1 MSAEQQEEHPPACWI
16 EPEELSTLTPEEE
29 VEERRKTAQSIFD
42 EFDVDKSGLIEA
54 SEVESVFRKMFGDN
68 ITEYQV
74 KDLRE
79 QIFSQTD
86 ANADGKVT
94 FDEIF
99 KAVLTPRG
107 ISFAVAI

>member
-16 EPEELSTLTPEEE
+16 EPEELSTLTPEE
-29 VEERRKTAQSIFD
+29 VEERRKTAQSIFND
-42 EFDVDKSGLIEA
+42 FDVDKSGLIEA
-54 SEVESVFRKMFGDN
+54 SELESVFRKMFGDN

-74 KDLRE
+74 EDLRE

-86 ANADGKVT
+86 ANDDRKVT

-99 KAVLTPRG
+99 KAVLKPSG
-107 ISFAVAI
+107 ISFSVAI